1 MSEAIIIAVITG
13 GFSVVVAIIGK
24 FRRENRDDHN
34 SVMDRLD
41 LVSSEIR
48 KDIRQVRYEL
58 NDHVNGPSHPVVKS
72 VPKKRP
78 KAG

>member
-1 MSEAIIIAVITG
+1 MEAVVVALITG
-13 GFSVVVAIIGK
+13 GFAVVVAIIDK
-24 FRRENRDDHN
+24 FRKENRADHN

-48 KDIRQVRYEL
+48 KDIRQVRGEL
-58 NDHVNGPSHPVVKS
+58 SDHVNGGSHAPAKM
-72 VPKKRP
+72 PAKKRP

>member
-1 MSEAIIIAVITG
+1 MEAVVVALITG
-13 GFSVVVAIIGK
+13 GFAVVVAIIDK
-24 FRRENRDDHN
+24 FRKENRADHN

-48 KDIRQVRYEL
+48 KDIRQVRGEL
-58 NDHVNGPSHPVVKS
+58 SDHVNGSAHGPAKMPA
-72 VPKKRP
+72 KKRP